1 MIGILLTVLA
11 VLLVICLAFRYSDQG
26 TRNPARDFPFLHK
39 GTSKK
44 KG

>member
-26 TRNPARDFPFLHK
+26 PTRDFPFLHK
-39 GTSKK
+39 ANTKK
-44 KG
+44 KS